1 MPGLS
6 GLDLQKEL
14 ARRHIPLPVII
25 ITAHGDTPMAVGAL
39 KSGAC
44 DFVEKPYD
52 DQHLIDSVRHA
63 IDRGARMWND
73 HERIAKARADY
84 ESLTARE
91 REVMALVVAG
101 ESSKVIAGHLGI
113 SPRTVEIHRAR
124 IMEKVHAR
132 GLTDLKNID
141 KYEGEQEYM
150 SLTIDLIQYFRSLS
164 RKEFASIAVIFQ
176 KEEMNQKDA
185 DYINKVIADY
195 NANIRNLV
203 LNWNLANQMMWQED
217 IN

>member
-132 GLTDLKNID
+132 GLADLVRMAQLL
-141 KYEGEQEYM
+141 E
-150 SLTIDLIQYFRSLS
+150 S
-164 RKEFASIAVIFQ
+164 A
-176 KEEMNQKDA
+176 EE
-185 DYINKVIADY
+185 
-195 NANIRNLV
+195 
-203 LNWNLANQMMWQED
+203 
-217 IN
+217 